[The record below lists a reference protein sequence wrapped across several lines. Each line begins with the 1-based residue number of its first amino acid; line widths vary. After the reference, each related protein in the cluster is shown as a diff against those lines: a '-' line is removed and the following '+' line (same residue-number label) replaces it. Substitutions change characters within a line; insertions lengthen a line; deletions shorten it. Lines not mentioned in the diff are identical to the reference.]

1 MKKLLQEFNNA
12 PMITWAVTTALV
24 VLFAVVPATSFH
36 LDDNSGEHGAAKDA
50 IAQQRQQARFDK
62 AIKEMGREN
71 GACFQTDKPGEIQCF
86 THRGAKTITAKVTP

>member
-1 MKKLLQEFNNA
+1 MKKLLEEFTSP

-62 AIKEMGREN
+62 AAHEVCGEN
-71 GACFQTDKPGEIQCF
+71 IAWTQTGTGTIQCF
-86 THRGAKTITAKVTP
+86 DHRGTKTIQAKVTP